1 MKLNIRARLT
11 LQFTYIVTF
20 ILILFSFIIYYFSA
34 SYREAEF
41 YSRLEKKALT
51 TAKLLIEV
59 KEVDYNLMKIIDRNS
74 LNALYN
80 EKVTIYDDKNHQI
93 YNSLDNDSIQISIS
107 FLDEI
112 RLSKNIR
119 YHEDKNEAIGL
130 IFTLKSEK
138 YVVIASAFDNYG
150 RIKLHNL
157 IWIIFVGLIV
167 SIGTTIYTG
176 RIFAYKA
183 LKPMSNVVRQV
194 DKITI
199 TSLNMRVNEGN
210 GTDEIAQL
218 AITFNQML
226 ERLES
231 AFEMQ
236 RSFVSNAS
244 HELRTP
250 LTSITGQIE
259 VSLMESKTQ
268 EEYEA
273 ILESVLEDI
282 KNLNALSNGLLDL
295 AKASSDISAI
305 ALHPLRMDEILWQ
318 TRSELIERKKD
329 YNISI
334 KFRET
339 IEDEKEI
346 TVLGN
351 DHLLKTAIVNLM
363 DNACKFS
370 PDKSVEIFLSVKGKY
385 IFTQFADKGIGI
397 DPSDMERIFQPFFRA
412 GNAKAVSGNGL
423 GLSLAD
429 KIIQIHRGKISIE
442 SHFNKGTIVTVYI
455 PFLPDLNKII

>member
-1 MKLNIRARLT
+1 MKFTIRTRLA

-20 ILILFSFIIYYFSA
+20 ILVLFSLIIYYFSA
-34 SYREAEF
+34 SYRETEF

-59 KEVDYNLMKIIDRNS
+59 KEVDYNLMKIIDRNT
-74 LNALYN
+74 LNALDN
-80 EKVTIYDDKNHQI
+80 EVVLIYDAQNHLI
-93 YNSLDNDSIQISIS
+93 YNSLDNDSNPISKP
-107 FLDEI
+107 FLDKI
-112 RLSKNIR
+112 RRFKTIR
-119 YHEDKNEAIGL
+119 YHEGQNEAIGL
-130 IFTLKSEK
+130 IFTLKSDQ
-138 YVVIASAFDNYG
+138 YTVIASAYDNYG

-157 IWIIFVGLIV
+157 IWIIIVGLII
-167 SIGTTIYTG
+167 SIGLTVYLG
-176 RIFAYKA
+176 RIYANRA
-183 LKPMSNVVRQV
+183 LKPMSDVIKQV
-194 DKITI
+194 DKINI
-199 TSLNMRVNEGN
+199 ASLNMRVNEGN

-226 ERLES
+226 ERLEL

-259 VSLMESKTQ
+259 VSLMKSRTQ
-268 EEYEA
+268 EEYET

-305 ALHPLRMDEILWQ
+305 ALQPLRIDEILWQ
-318 TRSELIERKKD
+318 TRSELIERKND
-329 YNISI
+329 YHISI
-334 KFRET
+334 KFSEP
-339 IEDEKEI
+339 IEDEKEL
-346 TVLGN
+346 TVQGN

-370 PDKSVEIFLSVKGKY
+370 SDKSVEILLSVKGPCIIAK
-385 IFTQFADKGIGI
+385 FVDKGIGI
-397 DPSDMERIFQPFFRA
+397 NQADMESIFHPFFRA
-412 GNAKAVSGNGL
+412 KNAKTISGNGL
-423 GLSLAD
+423 GLTLSD
-429 KIIQIHRGKISIE
+429 KIIRIHQGTLSID
-442 SHFNKGTIVTVYI
+442 SQLHKGTTVTISI
-455 PFLPDLNKII
+455 PFLA

>member
-1 MKLNIRARLT
+1 MKLNIRSRLT
-11 LQFTYIVTF
+11 IQFTYIV
-20 ILILFSFIIYYFSA
+20 ISVLILFSIIIYYFSA

-59 KEVDYNLMKIIDRNS
+59 KEVDYNLLKIIDRNT
-74 LNALYN
+74 LNVLHE
-80 EKVTIYDDKNHQI
+80 EKVIIYDNKDLLI
-93 YNSLDNDSIQISIS
+93 YNSLDDDYVQKYSKP
-107 FLDEI
+107 FLDKI
-112 RLSKNIR
+112 RLLKKVR
-119 YHEDKNEAIGL
+119 YHEDKNEAVGL
-130 IFTLKSEK
+130 IFTLNADQ
-138 YVVIASAFDNYG
+138 YIVIASAFDNYG
-150 RIKLHNL
+150 IKKLHNL
-157 IWIIFVGLIV
+157 MWIIFVGLLI
-167 SIGTTIYTG
+167 SIGWTVVIG
-176 RIFAYKA
+176 RIYANKA
-183 LKPMSNVVRQV
+183 LKPMSDVVKQV

-199 TSLNMRVNEGN
+199 SSLDMRVNEGN

-236 RSFVSNAS
+236 RGFVSNAS

-259 VSLMESKTQ
+259 VSLMNRRTP
-268 EEYEA
+268 EEYEE

-305 ALHPLRMDEILWQ
+305 ALLPLRIDEIIWE
-318 TRSELIERKKD
+318 TRSELIERKQD
-329 YNISI
+329 YKISI
-334 KFRET
+334 QFSEP
-339 IEDEKEI
+339 IEDEMEL

-351 DHLLKTAIVNLM
+351 HHLLKTAIINLM

-370 PDKSVEIFLSVKGKY
+370 SDKSVEIFLSVKGKY
-385 IFTQFADKGIGI
+385 IIVEFVDHGMGIEPADMNK
-397 DPSDMERIFQPFFRA
+397 IFHPFYRSK
-412 GNAKAVSGNGL
+412 NAKNIAGNGL
-423 GLSLAD
+423 GLSLTD
-429 KIIQIHRGKISIE
+429 KIIQIHSGSISIE
-442 SHFNKGTIVTVYI
+442 SQLEKGTKIAVGI
-455 PFLPDLNKII
+455 PFCSVS